1 MTSAISLQELR
12 RPLRHQE
19 QCLFRGADKSRD
31 SLDALGRLLEQGD
44 EQAEAVAE
52 AMAYAL
58 IYGAMTRRLLDR
70 NRGALPEF
78 VGRLRKAVDSF
89 EANIR

>member
-1 MTSAISLQELR
+1 MTAAISLRGLR
-12 RPLRHQE
+12 RPLRAQDR
-19 QCLFRGADKSRD
+19 CLFRGADKRRD
-31 SLDALGRLLEQGD
+31 ALDALGALLEQGD

-58 IYGAMTRRLLDR
+58 IYGAMTKRMLDQR
-70 NRGALPEF
+70 SGAVPEF